1 MTKNQS
7 PRGLDTSA
15 VSSFEDAYSTG
26 GHPSRR
32 ARLRESGEYI
42 EPVVEQGESLAE
54 SSADE
59 FAPTVDDIRSG
70 RFPATTALSIV
81 PPARGFAS
89 EELLPDSLEAGS
101 SESGTSTAGSSAAN
115 ATAVVGAHLSGSRR
129 VASATAESVEKAQE
143 EKTPNEKAKPSASG
157 AQADSASAK
166 SVPVKK
172 APGKA
177 KQPSLA
183 KSGSLA
189 SLCVMYGA
197 GIAFVTTMVVSNGI
211 GAEGSGE
218 FFRLMALF
226 AIAISLVTFGAD
238 TGLVRTMSAQRA
250 LGRYGV
256 LPQLIRYGLIPSLVT
271 SVLLVAGVYIYTEI
285 VPMAPQYQAAM
296 RVSSAFVLI
305 AALMTVFFGA
315 LRGLHRVVTFTL
327 LQNVLLPTLRF
338 AAVGL
343 VVLFSGQL
351 MDLVYAW
358 TIPVA
363 ITAVVALWLLERAF
377 PSEEHVEVL
386 SSEDSPPETF
396 RSFWGFSSARGVATI
411 VETILEWIDVLVV
424 TAFLGAAAGGIY
436 GAVNRCVRVGTMIE
450 HTGRVVTGPSISA
463 ALATRQLDRARDIFL
478 STTRVLTALSWP
490 FYLSLA
496 FFGPVLLGFFGKG
509 FEAGAGILWVI
520 CPAAMLSMSAGGV
533 QSVLLMSGKSR
544 WQLLNKLS
552 SLVVAVT
559 LNFTLVPVWGLYGAV
574 TAWASALLIDTF
586 LASYQVFRLVGIRA
600 SAREMAPSLFLGA
613 AVPTVCALASLAFLG
628 QSVLGVIVYVVLLV
642 PVYGAVLYR
651 FRKALGIERF
661 LSARRAKS

>member
-32 ARLRESGEYI
+32 ARLRESGEYV
-42 EPVVEQGESLAE
+42 EPVVEEAE

-81 PPARGFAS
+81 PPAQGVAPKESLPESLVADS
-89 EELLPDSLEAGS
+89 EATDSAD
-101 SESGTSTAGSSAAN
+101 
-115 ATAVVGAHLSGSRR
+115 
-129 VASATAESVEKAQE
+129 ASATAAAGAHLPGSRRIALATAESADSK
-143 EKTPNEKAKPSASG
+143 
-157 AQADSASAK
+157 AQADSG
-166 SVPVKK
+166 SVKDAPVSTPAKK
-172 APGKA
+172 APAKG

-256 LPQLIRYGLIPSLVT
+256 LPQLIRYGLVPSLVT

-285 VPMAPQYQAAM
+285 VPMAPEYQAAM
-296 RVSSAFVLI
+296 RVSSAFVLV

-358 TIPVA
+358 TVPVA

-386 SSEDSPPETF
+386 PSEDSPAETF
-396 RSFWGFSSARGVATI
+396 RSFWGFSSARGVATV

-450 HTGRVVTGPSISA
+450 HT
-463 ALATRQLDRARDIFL
+463 
-478 STTRVLTALSWP
+478 
-490 FYLSLA
+490 
-496 FFGPVLLGFFGKG
+496 
-509 FEAGAGILWVI
+509 
-520 CPAAMLSMSAGGV
+520 
-533 QSVLLMSGKSR
+533 
-544 WQLLNKLS
+544 
-552 SLVVAVT
+552 
-559 LNFTLVPVWGLYGAV
+559 
-574 TAWASALLIDTF
+574 
-586 LASYQVFRLVGIRA
+586 
-600 SAREMAPSLFLGA
+600 
-613 AVPTVCALASLAFLG
+613 
-628 QSVLGVIVYVVLLV
+628 
-642 PVYGAVLYR
+642 
-651 FRKALGIERF
+651 
-661 LSARRAKS
+661 

>member
-7 PRGLDTSA
+7 PRGLETTA
-15 VSSFEDAYSTG
+15 VSAFDDAYSTG

-32 ARLRESGEYI
+32 ARLRESGEYV
-42 EPVVEQGESLAE
+42 EPVVEQADSLAE

-89 EELLPDSLEAGS
+89 EESLPDSVEAGS
-101 SESGTSTAGSSAAN
+101 LGSGTSAAGSSAAN
-115 ATAVVGAHLSGSRR
+115 ATAVAGAHLAGSRR
-129 VASATAESVEKAQE
+129 VAPATAESANKVQC
-143 EKTPNEKAKPSASG
+143 EKTDSSVAVAET
-157 AQADSASAK
+157 DSASAK
-166 SVPVKK
+166 SAPVKK
-172 APGKA
+172 TPGKG

-226 AIAISLVTFGAD
+226 AISISLVTFGAD

-271 SVLLVAGVYIYTEI
+271 SVLLVPGVYIYTEL
-285 VPMAPQYQAAM
+285 VPMAPEYQAAM
-296 RVSSAFVLI
+296 RVSSAFILV

-358 TIPVA
+358 TVPVA
-363 ITAVVALWLLERAF
+363 ITAVVALWRLERAF

-386 SSEDSPPETF
+386 PSEDSPTETF
-396 RSFWGFSSARGVATI
+396 RSFWGFSSARGVATV

-424 TAFLGAAAGGIY
+424 AAFLGAAAGGVY
-436 GAVNRCVRVGTMIE
+436 GAVNRCVRVGAMIE

-463 ALATRQLDRARDIFL
+463 ALATRQLDRAREIFL

-600 SAREMAPSLFLGA
+600 SLREMAPSLFLGA
-613 AVPTVCALASLAFLG
+613 AVPTACALVSLTFLG
-628 QSVLGVIVYVVLLV
+628 QSVLGLIVYVVLLV
-642 PVYGAVLYR
+642 PVYGAVLFR

>member
-1 MTKNQS
+1 MTKDQS
-7 PRGLDTSA
+7 PRGLDTAS
-15 VSSFEDAYSTG
+15 VSSFDDAYSMG

-32 ARLRESGEYI
+32 ARLRESGEYVD
-42 EPVVEQGESLAE
+42 PVVEQSDSQAE

-81 PPARGFAS
+81 PPAQGFAPEKS
-89 EELLPDSLEAGS
+89 LSDSLEAS
-101 SESGTSTAGSSAAN
+101 SSGTSTAGSSEASS
-115 ATAVVGAHLSGSRR
+115 ATVVGAHLPGSRR
-129 VASATAESVEKAQE
+129 TASATVESADSKAQ
-143 EKTPNEKAKPSASG
+143 T
-157 AQADSASAK
+157 DSASAK
-166 SVPVKK
+166 DAPAKK
-172 APGKA
+172 APTKG

-211 GAEGSGE
+211 GTEGSGE

-256 LPQLIRYGLIPSLVT
+256 LPQLIRYGLIPALMT
-271 SVLLVAGVYIYTEI
+271 SMLLVAGVYIYTEV
-285 VPMAPQYQAAM
+285 VPMAPEYQSAM
-296 RVSSAFVLI
+296 RVSSAFVLV

-315 LRGLHRVVTFTL
+315 LRGLHRVVTFTV

-358 TIPVA
+358 TVPVA

-377 PSEEHVEVL
+377 PNEEHVEVL
-386 SSEDSPPETF
+386 PSEDSPTETF
-396 RSFWGFSSARGVATI
+396 RSFWGFSSARGVATV

-424 TAFLGAAAGGIY
+424 TTFLGAAAGGIY

-463 ALATRQLDRARDIFL
+463 ALATRQLDRAREIFL

-496 FFGPVLLGFFGKG
+496 FFGPVLLHFFGKG

-600 SAREMAPSLFLGA
+600 SVREMAPSLFLGA
-613 AVPTVCALASLAFLG
+613 AVPTACALASLAVLG

-642 PVYGAVLYR
+642 PVYGAVLFR
-651 FRKALGIERF
+651 FRKALGVERF

>member
-1 MTKNQS
+1 MTKDQS
-7 PRGLDTSA
+7 PRGLDTAS
-15 VSSFEDAYSTG
+15 VSSFDDAYSMG

-32 ARLRESGEYI
+32 ARLRESGEYVD
-42 EPVVEQGESLAE
+42 PVVEQSDSQAE

-81 PPARGFAS
+81 PPAQGFAPEKS
-89 EELLPDSLEAGS
+89 LSDSLEAS
-101 SESGTSTAGSSAAN
+101 SSGTSTAGSSEASS
-115 ATAVVGAHLSGSRR
+115 ATVVGAHLPGSRR
-129 VASATAESVEKAQE
+129 TASATVESADSKAQ
-143 EKTPNEKAKPSASG
+143 T
-157 AQADSASAK
+157 DSASAK
-166 SVPVKK
+166 DAPAKK
-172 APGKA
+172 APTKG

-256 LPQLIRYGLIPSLVT
+256 LPQLIRYGLIPALMT
-271 SVLLVAGVYIYTEI
+271 SMLLVAGVYIYTEV
-285 VPMAPQYQAAM
+285 VPMAPEYQSAM
-296 RVSSAFVLI
+296 RVSSAFVLV

-315 LRGLHRVVTFTL
+315 LRGLHRVVTFTV

-351 MDLVYAW
+351 MELVYAW

-377 PSEEHVEVL
+377 PNEEHVEVL
-386 SSEDSPPETF
+386 PSEDSPTETF
-396 RSFWGFSSARGVATI
+396 RSFWGFSSARGVATV

-463 ALATRQLDRARDIFL
+463 ALATRQLDRAREIFL

-496 FFGPVLLGFFGKG
+496 FFGPVLLHFFGKG

-600 SAREMAPSLFLGA
+600 SVREMAPSLFLGA
-613 AVPTVCALASLAFLG
+613 AVPTACALASLAVLG

-642 PVYGAVLYR
+642 PVYGAVLFR

>member
-7 PRGLDTSA
+7 PRGLETTA
-15 VSSFEDAYSTG
+15 VSAFDDAYSTG

-32 ARLRESGEYI
+32 ARLRESGEYV
-42 EPVVEQGESLAE
+42 EPVVEQADSLAE

-89 EELLPDSLEAGS
+89 EESLPDSVEAGS
-101 SESGTSTAGSSAAN
+101 LGSGTSAAGSSAAN
-115 ATAVVGAHLSGSRR
+115 ATAVAGAHLAGSRR
-129 VASATAESVEKAQE
+129 VAPATAESANKVQC
-143 EKTPNEKAKPSASG
+143 EKTDSSVAVAET
-157 AQADSASAK
+157 DSASAK
-166 SVPVKK
+166 SAPVKK
-172 APGKA
+172 TPGKG

-226 AIAISLVTFGAD
+226 AISISLVTFGAD

-271 SVLLVAGVYIYTEI
+271 SVLLVAGVYIYTEL
-285 VPMAPQYQAAM
+285 VPMAPEYQAAM
-296 RVSSAFVLI
+296 RVSSAFILV

-358 TIPVA
+358 TVPVA
-363 ITAVVALWLLERAF
+363 ITAVVALWRLERAF

-386 SSEDSPPETF
+386 PSEDSPTETF
-396 RSFWGFSSARGVATI
+396 RSFWGFSSARGVATV

-424 TAFLGAAAGGIY
+424 AAFLGAAAGGVY
-436 GAVNRCVRVGTMIE
+436 GAVNRCVRVGAMIE

-463 ALATRQLDRARDIFL
+463 ALATRQLDRAREIFL

-509 FEAGAGILWVI
+509 FESGAGILWVI

-600 SAREMAPSLFLGA
+600 SVREMAPSLFLGA
-613 AVPTVCALASLAFLG
+613 AVPTACALVSLTFLG

>member
-1 MTKNQS
+1 MTKDQS
-7 PRGLDTSA
+7 PRGLDTAS
-15 VSSFEDAYSTG
+15 VSSFDDAYSMG

-32 ARLRESGEYI
+32 ARLRESGEYVD
-42 EPVVEQGESLAE
+42 PVVEQSDSQAE

-81 PPARGFAS
+81 PPAQGFAPEKS
-89 EELLPDSLEAGS
+89 LSDSLEAS
-101 SESGTSTAGSSAAN
+101 SSGTSTAGSSEASS
-115 ATAVVGAHLSGSRR
+115 ATVVGAHLPGSRR
-129 VASATAESVEKAQE
+129 TASATVESADSKAQ
-143 EKTPNEKAKPSASG
+143 T
-157 AQADSASAK
+157 DSASAK
-166 SVPVKK
+166 DAPAKDAPAKK
-172 APGKA
+172 APTKG

-256 LPQLIRYGLIPSLVT
+256 LPQLIQYGLIPSLVT
-271 SVLLVAGVYIYTEI
+271 SVLLVAGVYIYTEV
-285 VPMAPQYQAAM
+285 VPMAPEYQSAM
-296 RVSSAFVLI
+296 RVSSAFVLV

-315 LRGLHRVVTFTL
+315 LRGLHRVVTFTV

-351 MDLVYAW
+351 MELVYAW

-377 PSEEHVEVL
+377 PNEEHVEVL
-386 SSEDSPPETF
+386 PSEDSPTETF
-396 RSFWGFSSARGVATI
+396 RSFWGFSSARGVATV
-411 VETILEWIDVLVV
+411 VETTLEWIDVLVV

-463 ALATRQLDRARDIFL
+463 ALATRQLDRAREIFL

-496 FFGPVLLGFFGKG
+496 FFGPVLLHFFGKG

-600 SAREMAPSLFLGA
+600 SVREMAPSLFLGA
-613 AVPTVCALASLAFLG
+613 AVPTACALASLAVLG

-642 PVYGAVLYR
+642 PVYGAVLFR

>member
-7 PRGLDTSA
+7 PRGLETTA
-15 VSSFEDAYSTG
+15 VSAFDDAYSTG

-32 ARLRESGEYI
+32 ARLRESGEYV
-42 EPVVEQGESLAE
+42 EPVVEQADSLAE

-89 EELLPDSLEAGS
+89 EESLPDSVEAGS
-101 SESGTSTAGSSAAN
+101 LGSGTSAAGSSAAN
-115 ATAVVGAHLSGSRR
+115 ATAVAGAHLAGSRR
-129 VASATAESVEKAQE
+129 VAPATAESANKVQC
-143 EKTPNEKAKPSASG
+143 EKTDSSVAVAET
-157 AQADSASAK
+157 DSASAK
-166 SVPVKK
+166 SAPVKK
-172 APGKA
+172 TPGKG

-226 AIAISLVTFGAD
+226 AISISLVTFGAD

-271 SVLLVAGVYIYTEI
+271 SVLLVAGVYIYTEL
-285 VPMAPQYQAAM
+285 VPMAPEYQAAM
-296 RVSSAFVLI
+296 RVSSAFILV

-358 TIPVA
+358 TVPVA

-386 SSEDSPPETF
+386 PSEDSPTETF
-396 RSFWGFSSARGVATI
+396 RSFWGFSSARGVATV

-424 TAFLGAAAGGIY
+424 AAFLGAAAGGVY
-436 GAVNRCVRVGTMIE
+436 GAVNRCVRVGAMIE

-463 ALATRQLDRARDIFL
+463 ALATRQLDRAREIFL

-509 FEAGAGILWVI
+509 FEAGAGIIWVI

-600 SAREMAPSLFLGA
+600 SLREMAPSLFLGA
-613 AVPTVCALASLAFLG
+613 AVPTACALVSLTFLG
-628 QSVLGVIVYVVLLV
+628 QSVLGLIVYVVLLV

>member
-1 MTKNQS
+1 MTKDQS
-7 PRGLDTSA
+7 PRGLDTAS
-15 VSSFEDAYSTG
+15 VSSFDDAYSMG

-32 ARLRESGEYI
+32 ARLRESGEYVD
-42 EPVVEQGESLAE
+42 PVVEQSDSQAE

-81 PPARGFAS
+81 PPAQGFAPEKS
-89 EELLPDSLEAGS
+89 LSDSLEAS
-101 SESGTSTAGSSAAN
+101 SSGTSTAGSSEASS
-115 ATAVVGAHLSGSRR
+115 ATVVGAHLPGSRR
-129 VASATAESVEKAQE
+129 TASATVESADSKAQ
-143 EKTPNEKAKPSASG
+143 T
-157 AQADSASAK
+157 DSASAK
-166 SVPVKK
+166 DAPAKK
-172 APGKA
+172 APTKG

-211 GAEGSGE
+211 GTEGSGE

-256 LPQLIRYGLIPSLVT
+256 LPQLIRYGLIPALMT
-271 SVLLVAGVYIYTEI
+271 SMLLVAGVYIYTEV
-285 VPMAPQYQAAM
+285 VPMAPEYQSAM
-296 RVSSAFVLI
+296 RVSSAFVLV

-315 LRGLHRVVTFTL
+315 LRGLHRVVTFTV

-358 TIPVA
+358 TVPVA

-377 PSEEHVEVL
+377 PNEEHVEVL
-386 SSEDSPPETF
+386 PSEDSPTETF
-396 RSFWGFSSARGVATI
+396 RSFWGFSSARGVATV

-424 TAFLGAAAGGIY
+424 TTFLGAAAGGIY

-463 ALATRQLDRARDIFL
+463 ALATRQLDRAREIFL

-496 FFGPVLLGFFGKG
+496 FFGPVLLHFFGKG

-600 SAREMAPSLFLGA
+600 SVREMAPSLFLCA
-613 AVPTVCALASLAFLG
+613 AVPTACALASLAVLG
-628 QSVLGVIVYVVLLV
+628 QSVLGVIVYVVLLA
-642 PVYGAVLYR
+642 PVYGAVLFR

>member
-42 EPVVEQGESLAE
+42 EPVVEQADPQAE

-81 PPARGFAS
+81 PPAQGFAAK
-89 EELLPDSLEAGS
+89 EPLPGSLVAGS
-101 SESGTSTAGSSAAN
+101 EAKDSADTSV
-115 ATAVVGAHLSGSRR
+115 AVAGAHLPGSRR
-129 VASATAESVEKAQE
+129 VASATAESADSK
-143 EKTPNEKAKPSASG
+143 
-157 AQADSASAK
+157 AQADSASVKDAP
-166 SVPVKK
+166 VNTPVKK
-172 APGKA
+172 APAKG

-296 RVSSAFVLI
+296 RVSSAFVLV

-358 TIPVA
+358 TVPVA

-386 SSEDSPPETF
+386 PSEDSPAETF
-396 RSFWGFSSARGVATI
+396 RSFWGFSSARGVATV

-463 ALATRQLDRARDIFL
+463 ALATRQLDRAREIFL

-496 FFGPVLLGFFGKG
+496 FFGPVLLHFFGKG

>member
-7 PRGLDTSA
+7 PRGLETTA
-15 VSSFEDAYSTG
+15 VSAFDDAYSTG

-32 ARLRESGEYI
+32 ARLRESGEYV
-42 EPVVEQGESLAE
+42 EPVVEQADSLAE

-89 EELLPDSLEAGS
+89 EESLPDSVEAGS
-101 SESGTSTAGSSAAN
+101 LGSGTSAAGSSAAN
-115 ATAVVGAHLSGSRR
+115 ATAVAGAHLAGSRR
-129 VASATAESVEKAQE
+129 VAPATAESANKVQC
-143 EKTPNEKAKPSASG
+143 EKTDSSVAVAET
-157 AQADSASAK
+157 DSASAK
-166 SVPVKK
+166 SAPVKK
-172 APGKA
+172 TPGKG

-226 AIAISLVTFGAD
+226 AISISLVTFGAD

-271 SVLLVAGVYIYTEI
+271 SVLLVAGVYIYTEL
-285 VPMAPQYQAAM
+285 VPMAPEYQAAM
-296 RVSSAFVLI
+296 RVSSAFILV

-358 TIPVA
+358 TVPVA
-363 ITAVVALWLLERAF
+363 ITAVVALWRVERAF

-386 SSEDSPPETF
+386 PSEDSPTETF
-396 RSFWGFSSARGVATI
+396 RSFWGFSSARGVATV

-424 TAFLGAAAGGIY
+424 AAFLGAAAGGVY
-436 GAVNRCVRVGTMIE
+436 GAVNRCVRVGAMIE

-463 ALATRQLDRARDIFL
+463 ALATRQLDRAREIFL

-600 SAREMAPSLFLGA
+600 SLREMAPSLFLGA
-613 AVPTVCALASLAFLG
+613 AVPTACALVSLTFLG
-628 QSVLGVIVYVVLLV
+628 QSVLGLIVYVVLLV

>member
-7 PRGLDTSA
+7 PRGLETTA
-15 VSSFEDAYSTG
+15 VSAFDDAYSTG

-32 ARLRESGEYI
+32 ARLRESGEYV
-42 EPVVEQGESLAE
+42 EPVVEQADSLAE

-89 EELLPDSLEAGS
+89 EESLPDSVEAGS
-101 SESGTSTAGSSAAN
+101 LGSGTSAAGSSAAN
-115 ATAVVGAHLSGSRR
+115 ATAVAGAHLAGSRR
-129 VASATAESVEKAQE
+129 VAPATAESANKVQC
-143 EKTPNEKAKPSASG
+143 EKTDSSVAVAET
-157 AQADSASAK
+157 DSASAK
-166 SVPVKK
+166 SAPVKK
-172 APGKA
+172 TPGKG

-197 GIAFVTTMVVSNGI
+197 GIAFVTTMVMSNGI

-226 AIAISLVTFGAD
+226 AISISLVTFGAD

-271 SVLLVAGVYIYTEI
+271 SVLLVAGVYIYTEL
-285 VPMAPQYQAAM
+285 VPMAPEYQAAM
-296 RVSSAFVLI
+296 RVSSAFILV

-358 TIPVA
+358 TVPVA
-363 ITAVVALWLLERAF
+363 ITAVVALWRLERAF

-386 SSEDSPPETF
+386 PSEDSPTETF
-396 RSFWGFSSARGVATI
+396 RSFWGFSSARGVATV

-424 TAFLGAAAGGIY
+424 AAFLGAAAGGVY
-436 GAVNRCVRVGTMIE
+436 GAVNRCVRVGAMIE

-463 ALATRQLDRARDIFL
+463 ALATRQLDRAREIFL

-600 SAREMAPSLFLGA
+600 SLREMAPSLFLGA
-613 AVPTVCALASLAFLG
+613 AVPTACALVSLTFLG
-628 QSVLGVIVYVVLLV
+628 QSVLGLIVYVVLLV

>member
-1 MTKNQS
+1 MTKDQS
-7 PRGLDTSA
+7 PRGLDTAS
-15 VSSFEDAYSTG
+15 VSSFDDAYSMG

-32 ARLRESGEYI
+32 ARLRESGEYVD
-42 EPVVEQGESLAE
+42 PVVEQSDSQAE

-81 PPARGFAS
+81 PPAQGFAPEKS
-89 EELLPDSLEAGS
+89 LSDSLEAS
-101 SESGTSTAGSSAAN
+101 SSGTSTAGSSEASS
-115 ATAVVGAHLSGSRR
+115 ATVVGAHLPGSRR
-129 VASATAESVEKAQE
+129 TASATVESADSKAQ
-143 EKTPNEKAKPSASG
+143 T
-157 AQADSASAK
+157 DSASAK
-166 SVPVKK
+166 DAPAKK
-172 APGKA
+172 APTKG

-197 GIAFVTTMVVSNGI
+197 GIAFVTTMVVSHGI

-256 LPQLIRYGLIPSLVT
+256 LPQLIQYGLIPSLVT
-271 SVLLVAGVYIYTEI
+271 SVLLVAGVYIYTEV
-285 VPMAPQYQAAM
+285 VPMAPEYQSAM
-296 RVSSAFVLI
+296 RVSSAFVLV

-315 LRGLHRVVTFTL
+315 LRGLHRVVTFTV

-351 MDLVYAW
+351 MELVYAW

-377 PSEEHVEVL
+377 PNEEHVEVL
-386 SSEDSPPETF
+386 PSEDSPTETF
-396 RSFWGFSSARGVATI
+396 RSFWGFSSARGVATV

-463 ALATRQLDRARDIFL
+463 ALATRQLDRAREIFL

-496 FFGPVLLGFFGKG
+496 FFGPVLLHFFGKG

-600 SAREMAPSLFLGA
+600 SVREMAPSLFLGA
-613 AVPTVCALASLAFLG
+613 AVPTACALASLAVMG

-642 PVYGAVLYR
+642 PVYGAVLFR
-651 FRKALGIERF
+651 FRKALGVERF

>member
-1 MTKNQS
+1 MTQNQS

-32 ARLRESGEYI
+32 ARLRESGEYV
-42 EPVVEQGESLAE
+42 EPVVEQADPQAE

-81 PPARGFAS
+81 PPAQGFAPKESLPESLVADS
-89 EELLPDSLEAGS
+89 EATDSAD
-101 SESGTSTAGSSAAN
+101 ASAAV
-115 ATAVVGAHLSGSRR
+115 AGAHLPGSRR
-129 VASATAESVEKAQE
+129 VASATAESADSK
-143 EKTPNEKAKPSASG
+143 
-157 AQADSASAK
+157 AQADNGSAK
-166 SVPVKK
+166 DAPVNAPVKK
-172 APGKA
+172 APTKG

-271 SVLLVAGVYIYTEI
+271 SVLLVAGVYIYTEM
-285 VPMAPQYQAAM
+285 VPMAPEYQAAM
-296 RVSSAFVLI
+296 RVSSAFVLV

-315 LRGLHRVVTFTL
+315 LRGLHRVVTFTV

-358 TIPVA
+358 TVPVA

-386 SSEDSPPETF
+386 PSEDSPAETF
-396 RSFWGFSSARGVATI
+396 RSFWGFSSARGVATV

-463 ALATRQLDRARDIFL
+463 ALATRQLDRAREIFL

-496 FFGPVLLGFFGKG
+496 FFGPVLLHFFGKG

-552 SLVVAVT
+552 SLAVAVT

-600 SAREMAPSLFLGA
+600 SVREMAPSLFLGA

-642 PVYGAVLYR
+642 PVYGAVLFR

>member
-1 MTKNQS
+1 MTKDQS
-7 PRGLDTSA
+7 PRGLDTAS
-15 VSSFEDAYSTG
+15 VSSFDDAYSMG

-32 ARLRESGEYI
+32 ARLRESGEYVD
-42 EPVVEQGESLAE
+42 PVVEQSDSQAE

-81 PPARGFAS
+81 PPAQGFAPEKS
-89 EELLPDSLEAGS
+89 LSDSLEAS
-101 SESGTSTAGSSAAN
+101 SSGTSTAGSSEASS
-115 ATAVVGAHLSGSRR
+115 ATVVGAHLPGSRR
-129 VASATAESVEKAQE
+129 TASATVESADSKAQ
-143 EKTPNEKAKPSASG
+143 T
-157 AQADSASAK
+157 DSASAK
-166 SVPVKK
+166 K
-172 APGKA
+172 APTKG

-211 GAEGSGE
+211 GTEGSGE

-256 LPQLIRYGLIPSLVT
+256 LPQLIRYGLIPALMT
-271 SVLLVAGVYIYTEI
+271 SMLLVAGVYIYTEV
-285 VPMAPQYQAAM
+285 VPMAPEYQSAM
-296 RVSSAFVLI
+296 RVSSAFVLV

-315 LRGLHRVVTFTL
+315 LRGLHRVVTFTV

-358 TIPVA
+358 TVPVA

-377 PSEEHVEVL
+377 PNEEHVEVL
-386 SSEDSPPETF
+386 PSEDSPTETF
-396 RSFWGFSSARGVATI
+396 RSFWGFSSARGVATV

-424 TAFLGAAAGGIY
+424 TTFLGAAAGGIY

-463 ALATRQLDRARDIFL
+463 ALATRQLDRAREIFL

-496 FFGPVLLGFFGKG
+496 FFGPVLLHFFGKG

-600 SAREMAPSLFLGA
+600 SVREMAPSLFLGA
-613 AVPTVCALASLAFLG
+613 AVPTACALASLAVLG

-642 PVYGAVLYR
+642 PVYGAVLFR

>member
-7 PRGLDTSA
+7 PRSIDTSA
-15 VSSFEDAYSTG
+15 VSSFDDAYSVS

-32 ARLRESGEYI
+32 ARLRESGEYVD
-42 EPVVEQGESLAE
+42 PVVEPADSQAE

-89 EELLPDSLEAGS
+89 EESLPDSLDAGS
-101 SESGTSTAGSSAAN
+101 SETGSLESGTSAAGSSAAN
-115 ATAVVGAHLSGSRR
+115 ATAVAGAHLSGSRR
-129 VASATAESVEKAQE
+129 IAPATAESVEKA
-143 EKTPNEKAKPSASG
+143 TPSASG

-166 SVPVKK
+166 SAPVKK
-172 APGKA
+172 APRKG

-256 LPQLIRYGLIPSLVT
+256 LPQLIRYGLIPSLMT
-271 SVLLVAGVYIYTEI
+271 SVLLVAGVYIYTEL
-285 VPMAPQYQAAM
+285 VPMAPEYQAAM

-315 LRGLHRVVTFTL
+315 LRGLHRVVTFTV

-343 VVLFSGQL
+343 VVLFSGQF

-358 TIPVA
+358 TLPVA

-377 PSEEHVEVL
+377 PSEGHVEVL
-386 SSEDSPPETF
+386 PSEDSPTETF
-396 RSFWGFSSARGVATI
+396 RSFWGFSSARGVATV

-424 TAFLGAAAGGIY
+424 AAFLGAAAGGIY

-496 FFGPVLLGFFGKG
+496 FFGPTLLGFFGKG

>member
-1 MTKNQS
+1 MTKDRS

-32 ARLRESGEYI
+32 ARLRESGEYV
-42 EPVVEQGESLAE
+42 EPVVEQADPQAE

-129 VASATAESVEKAQE
+129 VASATAESADSK
-143 EKTPNEKAKPSASG
+143 
-157 AQADSASAK
+157 AQADSASVKDAP
-166 SVPVKK
+166 VNTPVKK
-172 APGKA
+172 APAKG

-271 SVLLVAGVYIYTEI
+271 SVLLVTGVYIYTGI
-285 VPMAPQYQAAM
+285 VPMAPEYQAAM
-296 RVSSAFVLI
+296 RVSSAFVLV

-358 TIPVA
+358 TVPVA

-386 SSEDSPPETF
+386 PSEDSPAETF
-396 RSFWGFSSARGVATI
+396 RSFWGFSSARGVATV

-463 ALATRQLDRARDIFL
+463 ALATRQLDRAREIFL

-496 FFGPVLLGFFGKG
+496 FFGPVLLHFFGKG

-559 LNFTLVPVWGLYGAV
+559 LNFTLVPIWGLYGAV

-600 SAREMAPSLFLGA
+600 SVREMAPSLFLGA

-642 PVYGAVLYR
+642 PVYGAVLFR

>member
-15 VSSFEDAYSTG
+15 VSSFDDAYSTG

-32 ARLRESGEYI
+32 ARLRESGEYV
-42 EPVVEQGESLAE
+42 EPAAEEAE

-81 PPARGFAS
+81 PPAQGFA
-89 EELLPDSLEAGS
+89 PKDSLPESLVVGSEA
-101 SESGTSTAGSSAAN
+101 TDSADAS
-115 ATAVVGAHLSGSRR
+115 ATAAAGAHLPGSRR
-129 VASATAESVEKAQE
+129 IASATAESADSK
-143 EKTPNEKAKPSASG
+143 
-157 AQADSASAK
+157 AQADSG
-166 SVPVKK
+166 SVKDAPVNTLVKK
-172 APGKA
+172 APAKG

-256 LPQLIRYGLIPSLVT
+256 LPQLIRYGLVPSLVT

-285 VPMAPQYQAAM
+285 VPMAPEYQAAM
-296 RVSSAFVLI
+296 RVSSAFVLV

-315 LRGLHRVVTFTL
+315 LRGLHRVVTFTI

-358 TIPVA
+358 TVPVA
-363 ITAVVALWLLERAF
+363 VTAIVALWLLERAF
-377 PSEEHVEVL
+377 PNEEHVEVL
-386 SSEDSPPETF
+386 PSEHSPTETF

-463 ALATRQLDRARDIFL
+463 ALATRQLDRAREIFL

-496 FFGPVLLGFFGKG
+496 FFGPVLLHFFGKG

-552 SLVVAVT
+552 SLAVAVT

-574 TAWASALLIDTF
+574 TAWTSALLIDTF

-600 SAREMAPSLFLGA
+600 STREMAPSLFLGA
-613 AVPTVCALASLAFLG
+613 AVPTACALASLAVLG

-651 FRKALGIERF
+651 FRKALGVERF

>member
-15 VSSFEDAYSTG
+15 VSSFDDAYSTG

-32 ARLRESGEYI
+32 ARLRESGEYV
-42 EPVVEQGESLAE
+42 EPAAEEAE

-81 PPARGFAS
+81 PPAQGFA
-89 EELLPDSLEAGS
+89 PKDSLPESLVVGSEA
-101 SESGTSTAGSSAAN
+101 TDSADAS
-115 ATAVVGAHLSGSRR
+115 ATAAAGAHLPGSRR
-129 VASATAESVEKAQE
+129 IASATAESADSK
-143 EKTPNEKAKPSASG
+143 
-157 AQADSASAK
+157 AQADSG
-166 SVPVKK
+166 SVKDAPVNTLVKK
-172 APGKA
+172 APAKG

-256 LPQLIRYGLIPSLVT
+256 LPQLIRYGLVPSLVT

-285 VPMAPQYQAAM
+285 VPMAPEYQAAM
-296 RVSSAFVLI
+296 RVSSAFVLV

-315 LRGLHRVVTFTL
+315 LRGLHRVVTFTI

-358 TIPVA
+358 TVPVA
-363 ITAVVALWLLERAF
+363 VTAIVALWLLERAF
-377 PSEEHVEVL
+377 PNEEHVEVL
-386 SSEDSPPETF
+386 PSEHSPTETF

-463 ALATRQLDRARDIFL
+463 ALATRQLDRAREIFL

-496 FFGPVLLGFFGKG
+496 FFGPVLLHFFGKG

-552 SLVVAVT
+552 SLAVAVT

-600 SAREMAPSLFLGA
+600 STREMAPSLFLGA
-613 AVPTVCALASLAFLG
+613 AVPTACALASLAVLG

-651 FRKALGIERF
+651 FRKALGVERF

>member
-1 MTKNQS
+1 MTQNQS

-15 VSSFEDAYSTG
+15 VSSFDDAYSTG

-32 ARLRESGEYI
+32 ARLRESGEYV
-42 EPVVEQGESLAE
+42 EPVVEEAE

-81 PPARGFAS
+81 PPAQGFAPKESLPESLVADS
-89 EELLPDSLEAGS
+89 EATDSAD
-101 SESGTSTAGSSAAN
+101 ASAAV
-115 ATAVVGAHLSGSRR
+115 AGAHLSGSRR
-129 VASATAESVEKAQE
+129 VASATAESADSK
-143 EKTPNEKAKPSASG
+143 
-157 AQADSASAK
+157 AQADSG
-166 SVPVKK
+166 SVKDAPVSTPAKK
-172 APGKA
+172 APAKG

-271 SVLLVAGVYIYTEI
+271 SVLLVAGVYIYTEM
-285 VPMAPQYQAAM
+285 VPMAPEYQAAM
-296 RVSSAFVLI
+296 RVSSAFVLV

-315 LRGLHRVVTFTL
+315 LRGLHRVVTFTV

-358 TIPVA
+358 TVPVA

-386 SSEDSPPETF
+386 PSEDSPAETF
-396 RSFWGFSSARGVATI
+396 RSFWGFSSARGVATV

-463 ALATRQLDRARDIFL
+463 ALATRQLDRAREIFL

-496 FFGPVLLGFFGKG
+496 FFGPVLLHFFGKG

-600 SAREMAPSLFLGA
+600 SVREMAPSLFLGA
-613 AVPTVCALASLAFLG
+613 AVPTVCALVSLAFLG

>member
-15 VSSFEDAYSTG
+15 VSSFDDVYSTG

-32 ARLRESGEYI
+32 ARLRESGEYV
-42 EPVVEQGESLAE
+42 EPVVEQADSEAE

-81 PPARGFAS
+81 PPAQGFTF
-89 EELLPDSLEAGS
+89 EESLPDSLEAS
-101 SESGTSTAGSSAAN
+101 SSGTSDAGSSAAS
-115 ATAVVGAHLSGSRR
+115 ATAVAGAHLSGSRR
-129 VASATAESVEKAQE
+129 VASATAESADSKV
-143 EKTPNEKAKPSASG
+143 
-157 AQADSASAK
+157 QADSASTKNA
-166 SVPVKK
+166 PVTK
-172 APGKA
+172 APAKG

-285 VPMAPQYQAAM
+285 VPMAPEYQAAM
-296 RVSSAFVLI
+296 RVSSAFVLV

-315 LRGLHRVVTFTL
+315 LRGLHRVVTFTI

-358 TIPVA
+358 TVPVA
-363 ITAVVALWLLERAF
+363 VTAIVALWLLERAF
-377 PSEEHVEVL
+377 PNEEHVEVL
-386 SSEDSPPETF
+386 PSEHSPTETF

-463 ALATRQLDRARDIFL
+463 ALATRQLDRAREIFL

-496 FFGPVLLGFFGKG
+496 FFGPVLLHFFGKG

-552 SLVVAVT
+552 SLAVAVT

-574 TAWASALLIDTF
+574 TAWTSALLIDTF

-600 SAREMAPSLFLGA
+600 STREMAPSLFLGA
-613 AVPTVCALASLAFLG
+613 AVPTACALASLAVLG

-651 FRKALGIERF
+651 FRKALGVERF

>member
-15 VSSFEDAYSTG
+15 VSSFDDAYSTG

-32 ARLRESGEYI
+32 ARLRESGEYMD
-42 EPVVEQGESLAE
+42 PVVEQTDSV
-54 SSADE
+54 ADE

-81 PPARGFAS
+81 PPAQGFA
-89 EELLPDSLEAGS
+89 PKDSLPESLVVGSEA
-101 SESGTSTAGSSAAN
+101 TDSADAS
-115 ATAVVGAHLSGSRR
+115 ATAAAGAHLPGSRR
-129 VASATAESVEKAQE
+129 IASATAESADSK
-143 EKTPNEKAKPSASG
+143 
-157 AQADSASAK
+157 AQADSG
-166 SVPVKK
+166 SVKDAPVNTLVKK
-172 APGKA
+172 APAKG

-271 SVLLVAGVYIYTEI
+271 SVLLVVGVYVYTEI
-285 VPMAPQYQAAM
+285 APMAPEYQAAM
-296 RVSSAFVLI
+296 RVSSAFVLV

-315 LRGLHRVVTFTL
+315 LRGLHRVVTFTV

-358 TIPVA
+358 TVPVA

-377 PSEEHVEVL
+377 PNEEHVEVL
-386 SSEDSPPETF
+386 PSEHSPTETF
-396 RSFWGFSSARGVATI
+396 RSFWGFSSARGVATV

-424 TAFLGAAAGGIY
+424 TAFLGAAAGGVY
-436 GAVNRCVRVGTMIE
+436 GAVNRCVRVGAMIE

-463 ALATRQLDRARDIFL
+463 ALATRQLDRAREIFL

-600 SAREMAPSLFLGA
+600 SVREMAPSLFLGA
-613 AVPTVCALASLAFLG
+613 AVPTACALVSLTFLG

>member
-7 PRGLDTSA
+7 PRGLETTA
-15 VSSFEDAYSTG
+15 VSAFDDAYSTG

-32 ARLRESGEYI
+32 ARLRESGEYV
-42 EPVVEQGESLAE
+42 EPVVEQADSLAE

-89 EELLPDSLEAGS
+89 EESLPDSLEAGS
-101 SESGTSTAGSSAAN
+101 LGSGSSAAGSSAAN
-115 ATAVVGAHLSGSRR
+115 ATAVAGAHLAGSRR
-129 VASATAESVEKAQE
+129 VAPATAESANKVQC
-143 EKTPNEKAKPSASG
+143 EKTDSSVAVAET
-157 AQADSASAK
+157 DSASAK
-166 SVPVKK
+166 SAPVKK
-172 APGKA
+172 TPGKG

-211 GAEGSGE
+211 GTEGSGE

-256 LPQLIRYGLIPSLVT
+256 LPQLIRYGLIPALMT
-271 SVLLVAGVYIYTEI
+271 SMLLVAGVYIYTEV
-285 VPMAPQYQAAM
+285 VPMAPEYQSAM
-296 RVSSAFVLI
+296 RVSSAFVLV

-315 LRGLHRVVTFTL
+315 LRGLHRVVTFTV

-358 TIPVA
+358 TVPVA

-377 PSEEHVEVL
+377 PNEEHVEVL
-386 SSEDSPPETF
+386 PSEDSPTETF
-396 RSFWGFSSARGVATI
+396 RSFWGFSSARGVATV

-424 TAFLGAAAGGIY
+424 TTFLGAAAGGIY

-463 ALATRQLDRARDIFL
+463 ALATRQLDRAREIFL

-496 FFGPVLLGFFGKG
+496 FFGPVLLHFFGKG

-600 SAREMAPSLFLGA
+600 SVREMAPSLFLGA
-613 AVPTVCALASLAFLG
+613 AVPTACALASLAVLG

-642 PVYGAVLYR
+642 PVYGAVLFR

>member
-1 MTKNQS
+1 MTKDQS
-7 PRGLDTSA
+7 PRGLDTAS
-15 VSSFEDAYSTG
+15 VSSFDDAYSMG

-32 ARLRESGEYI
+32 ARLRESGEYVD
-42 EPVVEQGESLAE
+42 PVVEQSDSQAE

-81 PPARGFAS
+81 PPAQGLAPEKS
-89 EELLPDSLEAGS
+89 LSDSLEAS
-101 SESGTSTAGSSAAN
+101 SSGTSTAGSSEASS
-115 ATAVVGAHLSGSRR
+115 ATVVGAHLPGSRR
-129 VASATAESVEKAQE
+129 TASATVESADSKAQ
-143 EKTPNEKAKPSASG
+143 T
-157 AQADSASAK
+157 DSASAK
-166 SVPVKK
+166 DAPAKK
-172 APGKA
+172 APTKG

-256 LPQLIRYGLIPSLVT
+256 LPQLIRYGLIPALMT

-285 VPMAPQYQAAM
+285 VPMAPEYQSAM
-296 RVSSAFVLI
+296 RVSSAFVLV

-315 LRGLHRVVTFTL
+315 LRGLHRVVTFTV

-358 TIPVA
+358 TVPVA

-377 PSEEHVEVL
+377 PNEEHVEVL
-386 SSEDSPPETF
+386 PSEDSPTETF
-396 RSFWGFSSARGVATI
+396 RSFWGFSSARGVATV

-463 ALATRQLDRARDIFL
+463 ALATRQLDRAREIFL

-496 FFGPVLLGFFGKG
+496 FFGPVLLHFFGKG

-600 SAREMAPSLFLGA
+600 SVREMAPSLFLGA
-613 AVPTVCALASLAFLG
+613 TVPTACALASLA
-628 QSVLGVIVYVVLLV
+628 V
-642 PVYGAVLYR
+642 
-651 FRKALGIERF
+651 
-661 LSARRAKS
+661 

>member
-1 MTKNQS
+1 MTKDRS

-32 ARLRESGEYI
+32 ARLRESGEYV
-42 EPVVEQGESLAE
+42 EPVVEQADPQAE

-70 RFPATTALSIV
+70 RFPATTALSLV
-81 PPARGFAS
+81 PPAQGFA
-89 EELLPDSLEAGS
+89 PKDSLPESLVVGSEATDS
-101 SESGTSTAGSSAAN
+101 ADASAA
-115 ATAVVGAHLSGSRR
+115 AGAHLPGSRR
-129 VASATAESVEKAQE
+129 VASATAESA
-143 EKTPNEKAKPSASG
+143 ASK
-157 AQADSASAK
+157 AQADSGSMKDAP
-166 SVPVKK
+166 VNTPVKK
-172 APGKA
+172 APGKG

-285 VPMAPQYQAAM
+285 VPMAPEYQAAM

-315 LRGLHRVVTFTL
+315 LRGLHRVVTFTV

-343 VVLFSGQL
+343 VVLFSGHL

-377 PSEEHVEVL
+377 LSEEHVEVL
-386 SSEDSPPETF
+386 PSEDSPPETF

-496 FFGPVLLGFFGKG
+496 FFGPTLLGFFGKG

-574 TAWASALLIDTF
+574 TAWASALLVDTF

-613 AVPTVCALASLAFLG
+613 AVPTACALVSLAFLG
-628 QSVLGVIVYVVLLV
+628 QSVLGVIVYVVLLI

-661 LSARRAKS
+661 LSARRAKT

>member
-15 VSSFEDAYSTG
+15 VSSFDDAYSTG

-32 ARLRESGEYI
+32 ARLRESGEYV
-42 EPVVEQGESLAE
+42 EPVVEEAE

-81 PPARGFAS
+81 PPAQGFAPKESLPESLVADS
-89 EELLPDSLEAGS
+89 EATDSAD
-101 SESGTSTAGSSAAN
+101 
-115 ATAVVGAHLSGSRR
+115 
-129 VASATAESVEKAQE
+129 ASATAAAGAHLPGSRRIALATAESADSK
-143 EKTPNEKAKPSASG
+143 
-157 AQADSASAK
+157 AQADSG
-166 SVPVKK
+166 SVKDAPVSTPAKK
-172 APGKA
+172 APAKG

-256 LPQLIRYGLIPSLVT
+256 LPQLIRYGLVPSLVT

-285 VPMAPQYQAAM
+285 VPMAPEYQAAM
-296 RVSSAFVLI
+296 RVSSAFVLV

-358 TIPVA
+358 TVPVA
-363 ITAVVALWLLERAF
+363 ITAVVALWRLERAF

-386 SSEDSPPETF
+386 PSEDSPTETF
-396 RSFWGFSSARGVATI
+396 RSFWGFSSARGVATV

-424 TAFLGAAAGGIY
+424 AAFLGAAAGGVY
-436 GAVNRCVRVGTMIE
+436 GAVNRCVRVGAMIE

-463 ALATRQLDRARDIFL
+463 ALATRQLDRAREIFL

-509 FEAGAGILWVI
+509 FEAGAGIIWVI

-600 SAREMAPSLFLGA
+600 SLREMAPSLFLGA
-613 AVPTVCALASLAFLG
+613 AVPTACALVSLTFLG
-628 QSVLGVIVYVVLLV
+628 QSVLGLIVYVVLLV

>member
-1 MTKNQS
+1 MTKDQS
-7 PRGLDTSA
+7 PRGLDTAS
-15 VSSFEDAYSTG
+15 VSSFDDAYSMG

-32 ARLRESGEYI
+32 ARLRESGEYVN
-42 EPVVEQGESLAE
+42 PVVEQSDSQAE

-81 PPARGFAS
+81 PPAQGFA
-89 EELLPDSLEAGS
+89 PKDSLPESLVVGSEATDS
-101 SESGTSTAGSSAAN
+101 ADASAA
-115 ATAVVGAHLSGSRR
+115 AGAHLPGSRR
-129 VASATAESVEKAQE
+129 VASATAESADSK
-143 EKTPNEKAKPSASG
+143 
-157 AQADSASAK
+157 AQADSG
-166 SVPVKK
+166 SVKDAPVSTPAKK
-172 APGKA
+172 APAKG

-226 AIAISLVTFGAD
+226 AIAISMVTFGAD

-285 VPMAPQYQAAM
+285 VPMAPEYQAAM
-296 RVSSAFVLI
+296 RVSSAFVLV

-315 LRGLHRVVTFTL
+315 LRGLHRVVTFTV

-358 TIPVA
+358 TVPVA

-386 SSEDSPPETF
+386 PSEDSPAETF
-396 RSFWGFSSARGVATI
+396 RSFWGFSSARGVATV

-424 TAFLGAAAGGIY
+424 TAFLGAAAGGVY

-463 ALATRQLDRARDIFL
+463 ALATRQLDRAREIFL

-600 SAREMAPSLFLGA
+600 SVREMAPSLFLGA
-613 AVPTVCALASLAFLG
+613 AVPTACALVSLTFLG

>member
-1 MTKNQS
+1 MTKDQS

-81 PPARGFAS
+81 PPAQGFAPEKS
-89 EELLPDSLEAGS
+89 LSDSLEAS
-101 SESGTSTAGSSAAN
+101 SSGTSTAGSSEASS
-115 ATAVVGAHLSGSRR
+115 ATVVGAHLPGSRR
-129 VASATAESVEKAQE
+129 TASATVESADSKAQ
-143 EKTPNEKAKPSASG
+143 T
-157 AQADSASAK
+157 DSASAK
-166 SVPVKK
+166 DAPAKK
-172 APGKA
+172 APTKG

-256 LPQLIRYGLIPSLVT
+256 LPQLIRYGLIPALMT

-285 VPMAPQYQAAM
+285 VPMAPEYQSAM
-296 RVSSAFVLI
+296 RVSSAFVLV

-315 LRGLHRVVTFTL
+315 LRGLHRVVTFTV

-358 TIPVA
+358 TVPVA

-377 PSEEHVEVL
+377 PNEEHVEVL
-386 SSEDSPPETF
+386 PSEDSPTETF
-396 RSFWGFSSARGVATI
+396 RSFWGFSSARGVATV

-463 ALATRQLDRARDIFL
+463 ALATRQLDRAREIFL

-496 FFGPVLLGFFGKG
+496 FFGPVLLHFFGKG

-552 SLVVAVT
+552 SLVVTVT

-600 SAREMAPSLFLGA
+600 SVREMAPSLFLGA
-613 AVPTVCALASLAFLG
+613 AVPTACALASLAVLG
-628 QSVLGVIVYVVLLV
+628 QSVLGVILYVVLLV
-642 PVYGAVLYR
+642 PVYGAVLFR

>member
-7 PRGLDTSA
+7 PRGLETTA
-15 VSSFEDAYSTG
+15 VSAFDDAYSTG

-32 ARLRESGEYI
+32 ARLRESGEYV
-42 EPVVEQGESLAE
+42 EPVVEQADSLAE

-89 EELLPDSLEAGS
+89 EESLPDSVEAGS
-101 SESGTSTAGSSAAN
+101 LGSGTSAAGSSAAN
-115 ATAVVGAHLSGSRR
+115 ATAVAGAHLAGSRR
-129 VASATAESVEKAQE
+129 VAPATAESANKVQC
-143 EKTPNEKAKPSASG
+143 EKTDSSVAVAET
-157 AQADSASAK
+157 DSASAK
-166 SVPVKK
+166 SAPVKK
-172 APGKA
+172 TPGKG

-226 AIAISLVTFGAD
+226 AISISLVTFGAD

-271 SVLLVAGVYIYTEI
+271 SVLLVAGVYIYTEL
-285 VPMAPQYQAAM
+285 VPMAPEYQAAM
-296 RVSSAFVLI
+296 RVSSAFILV
-305 AALMTVFFGA
+305 AALTTVFFGA

-358 TIPVA
+358 TVPVA
-363 ITAVVALWLLERAF
+363 ITAVVALWRLERAF

-386 SSEDSPPETF
+386 PSEDSPTETF
-396 RSFWGFSSARGVATI
+396 RSFWGFSSARGVATV

-424 TAFLGAAAGGIY
+424 AAFLGAAAGGVY
-436 GAVNRCVRVGTMIE
+436 GAVNRCVRVGAMIE

-463 ALATRQLDRARDIFL
+463 ALATRQLDRAREIFL

-600 SAREMAPSLFLGA
+600 SLREMAPSLFLGA
-613 AVPTVCALASLAFLG
+613 AVPTACALVSLTFLG
-628 QSVLGVIVYVVLLV
+628 QSVLGLIVYVVLLV

>member
-7 PRGLDTSA
+7 PRGLETTA
-15 VSSFEDAYSTG
+15 VSAFDDAYSTG

-32 ARLRESGEYI
+32 ARLRESGEYV
-42 EPVVEQGESLAE
+42 EPVVEQADSLAE

-89 EELLPDSLEAGS
+89 EESLPDSVEAGS
-101 SESGTSTAGSSAAN
+101 LGSGTSAAGSSAAN
-115 ATAVVGAHLSGSRR
+115 ATAVAGAHLAGSRR
-129 VASATAESVEKAQE
+129 VAPATAESANKVQC
-143 EKTPNEKAKPSASG
+143 EKTDSSVAVAET
-157 AQADSASAK
+157 DSASAK
-166 SVPVKK
+166 SAPVKK
-172 APGKA
+172 TPGKG

-226 AIAISLVTFGAD
+226 AISISLVTFGAD

-271 SVLLVAGVYIYTEI
+271 SVLLVAGVYIYTEL
-285 VPMAPQYQAAM
+285 VPMAPEYQAAM
-296 RVSSAFVLI
+296 RVSSAFILV

-358 TIPVA
+358 TVPVA
-363 ITAVVALWLLERAF
+363 ITAVVALWRLERAF

-386 SSEDSPPETF
+386 PSEDSPTETF
-396 RSFWGFSSARGVATI
+396 RSFWGFSSARGVATV

-424 TAFLGAAAGGIY
+424 AAFLGAAAGGVY
-436 GAVNRCVRVGTMIE
+436 GAVNRCVRVGAMIE
-450 HTGRVVTGPSISA
+450 HTGGVVTGPSISA
-463 ALATRQLDRARDIFL
+463 ALATRQLDRAREIFL

-600 SAREMAPSLFLGA
+600 SLREMAPSLFLGA
-613 AVPTVCALASLAFLG
+613 AVPTACALVSLTFLG
-628 QSVLGVIVYVVLLV
+628 QSVLGLIVYVVLLV

>member
-1 MTKNQS
+1 MTKDQS
-7 PRGLDTSA
+7 PRGLDTAS
-15 VSSFEDAYSTG
+15 VSSFDDAYSMG

-32 ARLRESGEYI
+32 ARLRESGEYVN
-42 EPVVEQGESLAE
+42 PVVEQSDSQAE

-81 PPARGFAS
+81 PPAQGFTS
-89 EELLPDSLEAGS
+89 EDSLPDSLVANS
-101 SESGTSTAGSSAAN
+101 SSSGTSAAGSSAAS
-115 ATAVVGAHLSGSRR
+115 ATAMAGAHLPGSRR
-129 VASATAESVEKAQE
+129 IAPSTAEPADKVQG
-143 EKTPNEKAKPSASG
+143 EKT
-157 AQADSASAK
+157 DSSVAVTKTDSVSAK
-166 SVPVKK
+166 DVPAKK
-172 APGKA
+172 APAKG

-271 SVLLVAGVYIYTEI
+271 SVLLVTGVYIYTGI
-285 VPMAPQYQAAM
+285 VPMAPEYQAAM
-296 RVSSAFVLI
+296 RVSSAFVLV

-377 PSEEHVEVL
+377 PSEEHLEVL
-386 SSEDSPPETF
+386 PSEDSPTETF
-396 RSFWGFSSARGVATI
+396 RSFWGFSSARGVATV

-424 TAFLGAAAGGIY
+424 TAFLGAAAGGVY
-436 GAVNRCVRVGTMIE
+436 GAVNRCVRVGAMIE

-463 ALATRQLDRARDIFL
+463 ALATRQLDRAREIFL

-600 SAREMAPSLFLGA
+600 SIREMAPSLFLGA
-613 AVPTVCALASLAFLG
+613 AVPTACALVSLTFLG

>member
-7 PRGLDTSA
+7 PRGLETTA
-15 VSSFEDAYSTG
+15 VSAFDDAYSTG

-32 ARLRESGEYI
+32 ARLRESGEYV
-42 EPVVEQGESLAE
+42 EPVVEQADSLAE

-89 EELLPDSLEAGS
+89 EESLPDSVEAGS
-101 SESGTSTAGSSAAN
+101 LGSGTSATGSSAAN
-115 ATAVVGAHLSGSRR
+115 ATAVAGAHLAGSRR
-129 VASATAESVEKAQE
+129 VAPATAESANKVQC
-143 EKTPNEKAKPSASG
+143 EKTDSSVAVAET
-157 AQADSASAK
+157 DSASAK
-166 SVPVKK
+166 SAPVKK
-172 APGKA
+172 TPGKG

-226 AIAISLVTFGAD
+226 AISISLVTFGAD

-271 SVLLVAGVYIYTEI
+271 SVLLVAGVYIYTEL
-285 VPMAPQYQAAM
+285 VPMAPEYQAAM
-296 RVSSAFVLI
+296 RVSSAFILV

-358 TIPVA
+358 TVPVA
-363 ITAVVALWLLERAF
+363 ITAVVALWRLERAF

-386 SSEDSPPETF
+386 PSEDSPTETF
-396 RSFWGFSSARGVATI
+396 RSFWGFSSARGVATV

-424 TAFLGAAAGGIY
+424 AAFLGAAAGGVY
-436 GAVNRCVRVGTMIE
+436 GAVNRCVRVGAMIE

-463 ALATRQLDRARDIFL
+463 ALATRQLDRAREIFL

-600 SAREMAPSLFLGA
+600 SLREMAPSLFLGA
-613 AVPTVCALASLAFLG
+613 AVPTACALVSLTFLG
-628 QSVLGVIVYVVLLV
+628 QSVLGLIVYVVLLV

>member
-7 PRGLDTSA
+7 PRGLETTA
-15 VSSFEDAYSTG
+15 VSAFDDAYSTG

-32 ARLRESGEYI
+32 ARLRESGEYV
-42 EPVVEQGESLAE
+42 EPVVEQADSLAE

-89 EELLPDSLEAGS
+89 EESLPDSVEAGS
-101 SESGTSTAGSSAAN
+101 LGSGTSAAGSSAAN
-115 ATAVVGAHLSGSRR
+115 ATAVAGAHLAGSRR
-129 VASATAESVEKAQE
+129 VAPATAESANKVQC
-143 EKTPNEKAKPSASG
+143 EKTDSSVAVAET
-157 AQADSASAK
+157 DSASAK
-166 SVPVKK
+166 SAPVKK
-172 APGKA
+172 TPGKG

-271 SVLLVAGVYIYTEI
+271 SVLLVAGVYIYTEL
-285 VPMAPQYQAAM
+285 VPMAPEYQAAM
-296 RVSSAFVLI
+296 RVSSAFILV

-358 TIPVA
+358 TVPVA
-363 ITAVVALWLLERAF
+363 ITAVVALWRLERAF

-386 SSEDSPPETF
+386 PSEDSPTETF
-396 RSFWGFSSARGVATI
+396 RSFWGFSSARGVATV

-424 TAFLGAAAGGIY
+424 AAFLGAAAGGVY
-436 GAVNRCVRVGTMIE
+436 GAVNRCVRVGAMIE

-463 ALATRQLDRARDIFL
+463 ALATRQLDRAREIFL

-600 SAREMAPSLFLGA
+600 SLREMAPSLFLGA
-613 AVPTVCALASLAFLG
+613 AVPTACALVSLTFLG
-628 QSVLGVIVYVVLLV
+628 QSVLGLIVYVVLLV
-642 PVYGAVLYR
+642 PVYGAVLFR

>member
-1 MTKNQS
+1 MTKDQS
-7 PRGLDTSA
+7 PRGLDTAS
-15 VSSFEDAYSTG
+15 VSSFDDAYSMG

-32 ARLRESGEYI
+32 ARLRESGEYVD
-42 EPVVEQGESLAE
+42 PVVEQSDSQAE

-59 FAPTVDDIRSG
+59 FAPTVDDIRAG

-81 PPARGFAS
+81 PPAQGFAPEKS
-89 EELLPDSLEAGS
+89 LSDSLEAS
-101 SESGTSTAGSSAAN
+101 SSGTSTAGSSEASS
-115 ATAVVGAHLSGSRR
+115 ATVVGAHLPGSRR
-129 VASATAESVEKAQE
+129 TASATVESADSKAQ
-143 EKTPNEKAKPSASG
+143 T
-157 AQADSASAK
+157 DSASAK
-166 SVPVKK
+166 DAPAKK
-172 APGKA
+172 APTKG

-256 LPQLIRYGLIPSLVT
+256 LPQLIRYGLIPALMT
-271 SVLLVAGVYIYTEI
+271 SMLLVAGVYIYTEV
-285 VPMAPQYQAAM
+285 VPMAPEYQSAM
-296 RVSSAFVLI
+296 RVSSAFVLV

-315 LRGLHRVVTFTL
+315 LRGLHRVVTFTV

-358 TIPVA
+358 TVPVA

-377 PSEEHVEVL
+377 PNEEHVEVL
-386 SSEDSPPETF
+386 PSEDSPTETF
-396 RSFWGFSSARGVATI
+396 RSFWGFSSARGVATV

-424 TAFLGAAAGGIY
+424 TTFLGAAAGGIY

-463 ALATRQLDRARDIFL
+463 ALATRQLDRAREIFL

-496 FFGPVLLGFFGKG
+496 FFGPVLLHFFGKG

-600 SAREMAPSLFLGA
+600 SVREMAPSLFLGA
-613 AVPTVCALASLAFLG
+613 AVPTACALASLAVLG

-642 PVYGAVLYR
+642 PVYGAVLFR
-651 FRKALGIERF
+651 FRKALGVERF

>member
-1 MTKNQS
+1 MTKDQS
-7 PRGLDTSA
+7 PRGLDTAS
-15 VSSFEDAYSTG
+15 VSSFDDAYSMG

-32 ARLRESGEYI
+32 ARLRESGEYVD
-42 EPVVEQGESLAE
+42 PVVEQSDSQAE

-81 PPARGFAS
+81 PPAQGFAPEKS
-89 EELLPDSLEAGS
+89 LSDSLEAS
-101 SESGTSTAGSSAAN
+101 SSGTSTAGSSEASS
-115 ATAVVGAHLSGSRR
+115 ATVVGAHLPGSRR
-129 VASATAESVEKAQE
+129 TASATVESADSKAQ
-143 EKTPNEKAKPSASG
+143 T
-157 AQADSASAK
+157 DSASAK
-166 SVPVKK
+166 DAPAKK
-172 APGKA
+172 APTKG

-256 LPQLIRYGLIPSLVT
+256 LPQLIQYGLIPSLVT
-271 SVLLVAGVYIYTEI
+271 SVLLVAGVYIYTEV
-285 VPMAPQYQAAM
+285 VPMAPEYQSAM
-296 RVSSAFVLI
+296 RVSSAFVLV

-315 LRGLHRVVTFTL
+315 LRGLHRVVTFTV

-351 MDLVYAW
+351 MELVYAW

-377 PSEEHVEVL
+377 PNEEHVEVL
-386 SSEDSPPETF
+386 PSEDSPTETF
-396 RSFWGFSSARGVATI
+396 RSFWGFSSARGVATV

-463 ALATRQLDRARDIFL
+463 ALATRQLDRAREIFL
-478 STTRVLTALSWP
+478 STTHVLTALSWP

-496 FFGPVLLGFFGKG
+496 FFGPVLLHFFGKG

-600 SAREMAPSLFLGA
+600 SVREMAPSLFLGA
-613 AVPTVCALASLAFLG
+613 AVPTACALASLAVMG

-642 PVYGAVLYR
+642 PVYGAVLFR
-651 FRKALGIERF
+651 FRKALGVERF

>member
-1 MTKNQS
+1 MTNNQS

-15 VSSFEDAYSTG
+15 VSSFDDAYSTG

-32 ARLRESGEYI
+32 ARLRESGEYMD
-42 EPVVEQGESLAE
+42 PVVEQTDSV
-54 SSADE
+54 ADE

-89 EELLPDSLEAGS
+89 EESLPDSLEAG
-101 SESGTSTAGSSAAN
+101 TSDAGSSAAS
-115 ATAVVGAHLSGSRR
+115 ATAVAGAHLSGSRR
-129 VASATAESVEKAQE
+129 VASATAESADSKV
-143 EKTPNEKAKPSASG
+143 
-157 AQADSASAK
+157 QADSASTKNA
-166 SVPVKK
+166 PVTK
-172 APGKA
+172 APAKG

-256 LPQLIRYGLIPSLVT
+256 LPQLIQYGLIPSLVT
-271 SVLLVAGVYIYTEI
+271 SVLLVAGVYIYTEV
-285 VPMAPQYQAAM
+285 VPMAPEYQSAM
-296 RVSSAFVLI
+296 RVSSAFVLV

-315 LRGLHRVVTFTL
+315 LRGLHRVVTFTV

-351 MDLVYAW
+351 MELVYAW

-377 PSEEHVEVL
+377 PNEEHVEVL
-386 SSEDSPPETF
+386 PSEDSPTETF
-396 RSFWGFSSARGVATI
+396 RSFWGFSSARGVATV

-463 ALATRQLDRARDIFL
+463 ALATRQLDRAREIFL

-496 FFGPVLLGFFGKG
+496 FFGPVLLHFFGKG

-600 SAREMAPSLFLGA
+600 SVREMAPSLFLGA
-613 AVPTVCALASLAFLG
+613 AVPTACALASLAVLG

-642 PVYGAVLYR
+642 PVYGAVLFR

>member
-1 MTKNQS
+1 MTNNQS

-15 VSSFEDAYSTG
+15 VSSFDDAYSTG
-26 GHPSRR
+26 GHLSRR
-32 ARLRESGEYI
+32 ARLRESGEYV
-42 EPVVEQGESLAE
+42 EPVVEQADSEAE

-89 EELLPDSLEAGS
+89 EESLPDSLEAG
-101 SESGTSTAGSSAAN
+101 TSDAGSSAAS
-115 ATAVVGAHLSGSRR
+115 ATAVAGAHLSGSRR
-129 VASATAESVEKAQE
+129 VASATAESADSKV
-143 EKTPNEKAKPSASG
+143 
-157 AQADSASAK
+157 QADSASTKNA
-166 SVPVKK
+166 PVTK
-172 APGKA
+172 APAKG

-285 VPMAPQYQAAM
+285 VPMAPEYQAAM
-296 RVSSAFVLI
+296 RVSSAFVLV

-315 LRGLHRVVTFTL
+315 LRGLHRVVTFTV

-358 TIPVA
+358 TVPVA

-377 PSEEHVEVL
+377 PNEEHVEVL
-386 SSEDSPPETF
+386 PSEEAPTETF
-396 RSFWGFSSARGVATI
+396 RSFWGFSSARGVATV

-463 ALATRQLDRARDIFL
+463 ALATRQLDRAREIFL

-509 FEAGAGILWVI
+509 FESGAGILWVI

-600 SAREMAPSLFLGA
+600 SVREMAPSLFLGA
-613 AVPTVCALASLAFLG
+613 AVPTACALVSLTFLG

>member
-1 MTKNQS
+1 MTKDQS
-7 PRGLDTSA
+7 PRGLDTAS
-15 VSSFEDAYSTG
+15 VSSFDDAYSMG

-32 ARLRESGEYI
+32 ARLRESGEYVD
-42 EPVVEQGESLAE
+42 PVVEQSDSQAE

-81 PPARGFAS
+81 PPAQGFAPEKS
-89 EELLPDSLEAGS
+89 LSDSLEAS
-101 SESGTSTAGSSAAN
+101 SSGTSTAGSSEASS
-115 ATAVVGAHLSGSRR
+115 ATVVGAHLPGSRR
-129 VASATAESVEKAQE
+129 TASATVESADSKAQ
-143 EKTPNEKAKPSASG
+143 T
-157 AQADSASAK
+157 DSASAK
-166 SVPVKK
+166 DAPAKK
-172 APGKA
+172 APTKG

-256 LPQLIRYGLIPSLVT
+256 LPQLIQYGLIPSLVT
-271 SVLLVAGVYIYTEI
+271 SVLLVAGVYIYTEV
-285 VPMAPQYQAAM
+285 VPMAPEYQSAM
-296 RVSSAFVLI
+296 RVSSAFVLV

-315 LRGLHRVVTFTL
+315 LRGLHRVVTFTV

-338 AAVGL
+338 GVLGWW
-343 VVLFSGQL
+343 VLFSGQL
-351 MDLVYAW
+351 MELVYAW

-377 PSEEHVEVL
+377 PNEEHVEVL
-386 SSEDSPPETF
+386 PSEDSPTETF
-396 RSFWGFSSARGVATI
+396 RSFWGFSSARGVATV

-463 ALATRQLDRARDIFL
+463 ALATRQLDRAREIFL

-496 FFGPVLLGFFGKG
+496 FFGPVLLHFFGKG

-600 SAREMAPSLFLGA
+600 SVREMAPSLFLGA
-613 AVPTVCALASLAFLG
+613 AVPTACALASLAVLG

-642 PVYGAVLYR
+642 PVYGAVLFR